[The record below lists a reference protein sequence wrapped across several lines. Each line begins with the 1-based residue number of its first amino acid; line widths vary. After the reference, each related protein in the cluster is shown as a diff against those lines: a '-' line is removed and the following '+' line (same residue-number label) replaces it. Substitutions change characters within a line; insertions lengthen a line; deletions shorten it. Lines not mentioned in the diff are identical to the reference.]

1 MARLLV
7 DDGQRGAERGLNP
20 TNDLAILRAMSNPTA
35 AFSELTG
42 PVLVC
47 GGAGYIGS
55 HTVELLKR
63 SSVEVIVL
71 DNLTN
76 GHRQAVDTLGV
87 PLEVCDLGDPAGMD
101 RVFAKHQ
108 PKAVIHFAA
117 LCYVGESVTDPAKY
131 YRENVTNTWELL
143 EAMRRAGCRDIV
155 FSSTCA
161 TYGEPRTVPIPD
173 DHVQDPIN
181 PYGRTKLHMEHMLQD
196 FAHAYGMRFAALR
209 YFNAAGASTHL
220 DLGEDHRPE
229 THLIP
234 LVLQVALGKRAEILM
249 FGDDYETPDGTC
261 IRDYI
266 HVEDLADA
274 HLRALLKLQSGTATL
289 AVNLGTGTGFSV
301 REVIE
306 TARRVTGHAIP
317 ARVVERRPGDPA
329 QLVSGGTLAGE
340 LLGWTPRR
348 ASIEDIV
355 SDAWR
360 FLQAH
365 PDGYRD

>member
-1 MARLLV
+1 MANTPC
-7 DDGQRGAERGLNP
+7 D
-20 TNDLAILRAMSNPTA
+20 
-35 AFSELTG
+35 FSQIAG

-63 SSVEVIVL
+63 SGVAVVVL
-71 DNLTN
+71 DNLSN
-76 GHRQAVDTLGV
+76 GHRQAIERLAV
-87 PLEVCDLGDPAGMD
+87 PLEVCDLGDPAGLD
-101 RVFAKHQ
+101 AVFAKHK
-108 PKAVIHFAA
+108 PAAVIHFAA

-131 YRENVTNTWELL
+131 YKENVTNTWELL
-143 EAMRRAGCRDIV
+143 QAMRRADCRDIV

-161 TYGEPRTVPIPD
+161 TYGEPETVPIPD
-173 DHVQDPIN
+173 NHSQDPIN

-196 FAHAYGMRFAALR
+196 FSRAYGMRFAALR

-220 DLGEDHRPE
+220 ALGEDHRPE

-234 LVLQVALGKRAEILM
+234 LVLQVALGQRAEILM
-249 FGDDYETPDGTC
+249 FGDDYDTPDGTC

-274 HLRALLKLQSGTATL
+274 HLRALAALQGGREQV

-301 REVIE
+301 REVVE
-306 TARRVTGHAIP
+306 TARQVTGHAIP

-329 QLVSGGTLAGE
+329 QLVSGGTLAEE
-340 LLGWTPRR
+340 LLGWVPQRT
-348 ASIEDIV
+348 AIADIV
-355 SDAWR
+355 GDAWR

-365 PDGYRD
+365 PHGYDD